1 MKVKSGHEIGRTG
14 GVREYVNED
23 VDGDFLDID
32 CYGEEFSGVVLRGQG
47 VGGKVDVEDGA
58 VNEGDEFSTTHS
70 NRTVLTDSGV
80 VGE

>member
-1 MKVKSGHEIGRTG
+1 M
-14 GVREYVNED
+14 
-23 VDGDFLDID
+23 
-32 CYGEEFSGVVLRGQG
+32 
-47 VGGKVDVEDGA
+47 DVEDGA